1 MSVADRLPP
10 AILLARAR
18 LEPLSLRRHAACAE
32 FAFRLATGSCDQLPP
47 HTATALSSWQD
58 RLPKSFSSLVLRS
71 AQSGVQR
78 LPRPLTELFRRS
90 PFYLSISLLNSI
102 PSDRSSSMAS
112 VRSFVLLSSD

>member
-18 LEPLSLRRHAACAE
+18 LEPLSLRPHAACAE
-32 FAFRLATGSCDQLPP
+32 FAFRLATGSYDQLSS

-58 RLPKSFSSLVLRS
+58 RLSKSFSSLVLRS

-90 PFYLSISLLNSI
+90 PFYLSISLLNRPLFFYGVCSLL
-102 PSDRSSSMAS
+102 
-112 VRSFVLLSSD
+112 RSFVF